1 MPINYE
7 EIENDICLVLCPVD
21 EEGVKL
27 NTVYTAQP
35 LPDNESENQRNFS
48 KANVCVICTNS
59 DFDNPDNLN
68 VVTQKETI
76 NIEVQIRTNSRRVEK
91 GIFSIMKDIKS
102 KLLGYKLGKGYTQLQ
117 LVKNGYLDTTTQNDW
132 NYAVV
137 FSTTTRVAE
146 NLPEPTYPKF
156 VQIDLV
162 DK

>member
-7 EIENDICLVLCPVD
+7 EIENIICTILCPVD
-21 EEGVKL
+21 EEAVKL

-68 VVTQKETI
+68 VVNQKETI
-76 NIEVQIRTNSRRVEK
+76 NIEVQIRTNSRRGEK
-91 GIFSIMKDIKS
+91 GIFSIMRDIKS
-102 KLLGYKLGKGYTQLQ
+102 KLLGYKIGKGYTQLQ

-132 NYAVV
+132 NYVVV
-137 FSTTTRVAE
+137 FSTTTRVVE